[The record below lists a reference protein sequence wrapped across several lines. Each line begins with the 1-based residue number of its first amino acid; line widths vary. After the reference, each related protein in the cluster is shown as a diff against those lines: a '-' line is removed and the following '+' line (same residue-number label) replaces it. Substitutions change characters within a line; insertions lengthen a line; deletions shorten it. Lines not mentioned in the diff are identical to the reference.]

1 MELKSLISS
10 IISKS
15 PFPGS
20 TNEFIFLCRKIAL
33 VHLKRKIGSGR
44 LSLDF
49 FRSTLDDLALDTIAD
64 LFSRGERGE
73 FIQLQAYF
81 EGLSIKESSEED
93 LLTYTRRL
101 VCSRVNQNLFRLYQ
115 ENDPSL
121 GKILRNVKLAVG
133 ALQNFVVVERFNEQC
148 IVPSMCET
156 LEHLPGIER
165 TDLDKEMQPR
175 ANGTESIPS
184 LLAKLS
190 QYLREQTGRSRIVS
204 LMDVAMTFR
213 SVYSS
218 KHEGALEEPH
228 QGDHLVENEARV
240 IIERVCRTTKDELQ
254 ERYVEKQK
262 VETAMYENYFKV
274 IQQTMVSQIIGRNG
288 EGDSLFESL
297 RAFVPDLA
305 REEYN
310 KRHKSMLEYLA
321 RLTRK
326 RVTEQLKKDF

>member
-10 IISKS
+10 IISQDA
-15 PFPGS
+15 PPGS
-20 TNEFIFLCRKIAL
+20 INEFIFLCRKIAL
-33 VHLKRKIGSGR
+33 VHLRRKIGNGH

-49 FRSTLDDLALDTIAD
+49 FHTTLDDLALDTIAD
-64 LFSRGERGE
+64 LFNRDEEGR

-81 EGLSIKESSEED
+81 EGLSIEESSEEN
-93 LLTYTRRL
+93 LLTHTRRL

-115 ENDPSL
+115 EIDPSL

-133 ALQNFVVVERFNEQC
+133 ALQSFVVVERFNEQC
-148 IVPSMCET
+148 IVPGMCET
-156 LEHLPGIER
+156 LEHLPKIER
-165 TDLDKEMQPR
+165 TDLEQEMHLR

-190 QYLREQTGRSRIVS
+190 QYLREQTDRSRIIS
-204 LMDVAMTFR
+204 LMDVAITFR

-240 IIERVCRTTKDELQ
+240 IIESVCRTTKDELQ

-310 KRHKSMLEYLA
+310 KRHKSKLEYLA

-326 RVTEQLKKDF
+326 RVTEQLKKSL